1 MYVNQYWLRCDFVM
15 RYNKEYNS
23 NFDKKL
29 YLTQNQ
35 IDTRF
40 LHLERLAHSFSYFSF
55 QSFSSVSEYRTIH
68 PYFKHIG
75 RTRHVNTKLLS
86 LSLG

>member
-1 MYVNQYWLRCDFVM
+1 MYVNECWLRFDFVM
-15 RYNKEYNS
+15 KYNKEYNS
-23 NFDKKL
+23 KFDKNCIKHKMK
-29 YLTQNQ
+29 
-35 IDTRF
+35 RF